1 MRFVTVFV
9 SRFLFFA
16 FSHRKGTFFHAG
28 QCYELYLIEEKIHR
42 EGIK

>member
-16 FSHRKGTFFHAG
+16 FSHRFFHAG